1 MLMKTRLPIV
11 LGVAALAFLPTESPA
26 CTRAVYLGPE
36 GMTVTGRTM
45 DWREDPLT
53 NLYIFPRGTAR
64 RGANTD
70 NTVFWTS
77 KYGTLSAAGYDIGI
91 TDGMNEAGLVANLL
105 FLPESVYERPG
116 DTRPVMGL
124 SIWTQYVL
132 DNFATV
138 DEAVAELSKE
148 KFRID
153 APDLPNGV
161 KSRLH
166 LAISDASGDSA
177 IFEYVDGRLSV
188 HHGREYQVMTNS
200 PFYDRQLAI
209 LDYWQ
214 QIGGLTMLP
223 GTNRAPDR
231 FVRASFYINAV
242 VKSADPK
249 VAVPAVMSVMRN
261 VSVPY
266 GISTPDKPPYR
277 VDALAHGLRPEEP
290 DLLFRAYAGDGNFL
304 GRPFEDRLRPG
315 NARTCPET
323 RRRPNL
329 HRRCHGRIPQERQAV
344 RLPVRGVITGL
355 VELYTASAGL
365 G

>member
-1 MLMKTRLPIV
+1 MKTRSLVV
-11 LGVAALAFLPTESPA
+11 LGAAALAFLPAATDA

-105 FLPESVYERPG
+105 FLPESVYGRPG

-132 DNFATV
+132 ENFATV
-138 DEAVAELSKE
+138 DEAVAELARE

-161 KSRLH
+161 QSRLH

-177 IFEYVDGRLSV
+177 IFEYLDGKLTI
-188 HHGREYQVMTNS
+188 HHGRAYQVMTNS
-200 PFYDRQLAI
+200 PSYDRQLAI
-209 LDYWQ
+209 LDYWR
-214 QIGGLTMLP
+214 QIGGLAMLP

-231 FVRASFYINAV
+231 FVRASFYIDAV
-242 VKSADPK
+242 ARSADPK

-266 GISTPDKPPYR
+266 GISTPEKPYIASTRWRTVCDQKNRVYYFEPTLAMETFWVDLSKIDFGKGTPQRVLKLAGGQTYTGDATAHFRPSDKPF
-277 VDALAHGLRPEEP
+277 VF
-290 DLLFRAYAGDGNFL
+290 LFGA
-304 GRPFEDRLRPG
+304 
-315 NARTCPET
+315 
-323 RRRPNL
+323 
-329 HRRCHGRIPQERQAV
+329 
-344 RLPVRGVITGL
+344 
-355 VELYTASAGL
+355 
-365 G
+365 